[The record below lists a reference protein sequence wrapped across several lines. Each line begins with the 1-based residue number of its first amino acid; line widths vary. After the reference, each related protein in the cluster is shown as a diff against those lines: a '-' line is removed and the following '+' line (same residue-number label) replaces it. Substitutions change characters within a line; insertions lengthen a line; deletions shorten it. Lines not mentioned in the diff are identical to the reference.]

1 MMNISK
7 KNREEIER
15 ELLALIINKNEVIE
29 YLSIKPNYLNNKE
42 LSKMLEYCIEC
53 YKVNKVISPTK
64 IVEKHQDFNSEL
76 FLDLYINTF
85 YYDNAWKEQLNLSE
99 ESIVKYYKEDILNSM
114 NKKLSDKKISY
125 DEFTKKVEQLNK
137 IKLNKIKQKDVFE
150 IKDIDYKENEEL
162 EYIKSNSEKMDIKI
176 KGFALGQ
183 LSVWSGGNASAKST
197 YLNQLAIESVNQGY
211 KTIIYSGEL
220 IAKRLL
226 KWIVMQCAG
235 RKNMMYNHD
244 KNFFYVPKD
253 KKELIMNWLNGKLFI
268 YNNESGNK
276 VKQII
281 NSIKKS
287 VIENNIKVVI
297 LDNLMSMNLGEYG
310 DNKYDTQSQ
319 FVQELSALAKE
330 LNIHIHFVCHPRKA
344 TNFLRKIDISGSA
357 DLTNIADNVFIM
369 HRVNNDFKLK
379 TKEMFKWNDNN
390 EIYEYTNIIEV
401 CKNRDF
407 GVEDYFVGLHFE
419 TESKRLLNVPNE
431 EKKYNWEMIK

>member
-76 FLDLYINTF
+76 FLDLCVNTF
-85 YYDNAWKEQLNLSE
+85 YYNNAWRDQLNLSE

-137 IKLNKIKQKDVFE
+137 IKLNKVKQKDVFE

-244 KNFFYVPKD
+244 KKYFYVPKD

-419 TESKRLLNVPNE
+419 TESKRLLNEPNE
-431 EKKYNWEMIK
+431 QKKYSWEIIK

>member
-1 MMNISK
+1 MMNICK
-7 KNREEIER
+7 TNREEIER

-64 IVEKHQDFNSEL
+64 IVEKHEDFNSEL
-76 FLDLYINTF
+76 FLNLCVNTF
-85 YYDNAWKEQLNLSE
+85 YYDNAWREQLNLSE

-137 IKLNKIKQKDVFE
+137 IKLNKVKQKDFFE

-244 KNFFYVPKD
+244 KNYFYVPKD
-253 KKELIMNWLNGKLFI
+253 KKELIINWLNGKLFI

-419 TESKRLLNVPNE
+419 TESKRLLNEPNE
-431 EKKYNWEMIK
+431 QKKYNWEMIK

>member
-1 MMNISK
+1 MMNISR

-85 YYDNAWKEQLNLSE
+85 YYDNAWREQLNLSE

-137 IKLNKIKQKDVFE
+137 IKLNKVKQKDVFE

-244 KNFFYVPKD
+244 KNYFYVPKE

-287 VIENNIKVVI
+287 VIGNNIKVVI

-369 HRVNNDFKLK
+369 HRVNNDFRLK

-419 TESKRLLNVPNE
+419 NESKRLLNVPNE